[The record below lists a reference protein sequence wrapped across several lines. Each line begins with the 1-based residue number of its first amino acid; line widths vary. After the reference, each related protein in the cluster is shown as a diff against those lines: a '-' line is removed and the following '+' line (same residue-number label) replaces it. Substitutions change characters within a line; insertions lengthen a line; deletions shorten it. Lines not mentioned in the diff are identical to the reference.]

1 LVPPAR
7 SVSLLKVLQNVVS
20 LRQNWREAMA
30 LPDTLPTLLNAE
42 QVAEYLGLHKVTVLK
57 FARAGKLPGLKVG
70 REWRFQADDMRAWL
84 AARQEERADSVARFT
99 ALLDRLGEG
108 IRAAGY
114 GPDDVEDLIA
124 EVRRQH
130 RAAPR
135 A

>member
-1 LVPPAR
+1 
-7 SVSLLKVLQNVVS
+7 
-20 LRQNWREAMA
+20 
-30 LPDTLPTLLNAE
+30 
-42 QVAEYLGLHKVTVLK
+42 
-57 FARAGKLPGLKVG
+57 
-70 REWRFQADDMRAWL
+70 MRAWL
-84 AARQEERADSVARFT
+84 AARQEEHADSVARFT